1 LARFAW
7 LWQCPANRCRQVE
20 YPPETAASHPYAK
33 MTSEPPVA
41 ALILAAGLGT
51 RMQSARPKVMHPL
64 AGRPMVAHLLE
75 TVGALAPARV
85 AVVVGPGMDAVAAAV
100 APHPVCVQAER
111 RGTGDAVKAARAQLD
126 GFAGPVLVLYGDTPL
141 VGIDTMRAAAAACAA
156 GAAVVV
162 VGFRRGDGQDYG
174 RLVTDETGALAAI
187 VEAPDATP
195 AQLEIGLCNSG
206 LMAIAG
212 EHLFALADRIGTD
225 NAKGEY
231 YLTDIVAL
239 AHGSGLR
246 TAVVEAEESELMGI
260 NSRGE
265 LAVAEAIAQT
275 ELRARAMAGGAT
287 LIDPSSVWLA
297 HDTVLGRDVTIHP
310 NVVFGPGVTVGDGVE
325 VKSFSHLEGASVA
338 AGAVIGPFARLR
350 PGADIGAGARVGNF
364 VEIKNAALGE
374 GAKANHLSY
383 IGDTTVGA
391 AANIGAGTITCNYD
405 GFDKH
410 QTIIG
415 ANAFI
420 GSNTALVAPVTIGDG
435 AIVAAGSTIGRDVDA
450 DALAIERAP
459 LEQKPGWAAA
469 FRQRH
474 QPAKAKKKAKG

>member
-1 LARFAW
+1 M
-7 LWQCPANRCRQVE
+7 PD
-20 YPPETAASHPYAK
+20 T
-33 MTSEPPVA
+33 PVA

-51 RMQSARPKVMHPL
+51 RMKSARPKVMHPL

-75 TVGALAPARV
+75 TIGALAPERV
-85 AVVVGPGMDAVAAAV
+85 AVVVGPGPGMDEVAAAV
-100 APHPVCVQAER
+100 APHPVCVQTER
-111 RGTGDAVKAARAQLD
+111 LGTGDAVKAGRAQLA
-126 GFAGPVLVLYGDTPL
+126 GFTGPVLVLYGDTPL
-141 VGIDTMRAAAAACAA
+141 VSAGTMGAAAGACAG

-162 VGFRRGDGQDYG
+162 VGFRPSDGGDYG
-174 RLVTDETGALAAI
+174 RLVTDDKGALTGI
-187 VEAPDATP
+187 VEAKDATA

-206 LMAIAG
+206 LMAISG
-212 EHLFALADRIGTD
+212 QHLFALLDAIGTD

-239 AHGSGLR
+239 AHGKGLE

-265 LAVAEAIAQT
+265 LAVAEAVVQT
-275 ELRARAMAGGAT
+275 ELRARAMEGGAT
-287 LIDPSSVWLA
+287 LVDPSSVWLA
-297 HDTVLGRDVTIHP
+297 HDTVLGQDVTVHP
-310 NVVFGPGVTVGDGVE
+310 NVVFGPGVTVGDNVE
-325 VKSFSHLEGASVA
+325 IKSFSHLEGATVA

-364 VEIKNAALGE
+364 VEVKNAVLGA

-383 IGDTTVGA
+383 IGDATVGA
-391 AANIGAGTITCNYD
+391 EANIGAGTITCNYD

-410 QTIIG
+410 ETIIG

-435 AIVAAGSTIGRDVDA
+435 AIVAAGSTIGRDVA
-450 DALAIERAP
+450 AGALAIERASQ
-459 LEQKPGWAAA
+459 EEKPGWATS
-469 FRQRH
+469 FRQQR
-474 QPAKAKKKAKG
+474 QAAKPKK

>member
-1 LARFAW
+1 M
-7 LWQCPANRCRQVE
+7 PD
-20 YPPETAASHPYAK
+20 T
-33 MTSEPPVA
+33 PVA
-41 ALILAAGLGT
+41 ALVLAAGLGT
-51 RMQSARPKVMHPL
+51 RMKSARPKVMHHL

-75 TVGALAPARV
+75 TVGALAPERV
-85 AVVVGPGMDAVAAAV
+85 AVVVGPGMDEVAAAV
-100 APHPVCVQAER
+100 APRPVCVQAER
-111 RGTGDAVKAARAQLD
+111 LGTGDAVKTGRAELA
-126 GFAGPVLVLYGDTPL
+126 GFTGPVLVLYGDTPL
-141 VGIDTMRAAAAACAA
+141 VSAATMRAAAGACAG

-162 VGFRRGDGQDYG
+162 VGFRPADSGDYG
-174 RLVTDETGALAAI
+174 RLVTDDKGALTGI
-187 VEAPDATP
+187 VETKDATS

-206 LMAIAG
+206 LMAISG
-212 EHLFALADRIGTD
+212 QHLFALLDAIGTE

-239 AHGSGLR
+239 AHGKGFE

-287 LIDPSSVWLA
+287 LVDPSSVWLA
-297 HDTVLGRDVTIHP
+297 HDTVLGQDVTVHP
-310 NVVFGPGVTVGDGVE
+310 NVVFGPGVTVGDE
-325 VKSFSHLEGASVA
+325 AEIKSFSHLEGATVA

-364 VEIKNAALGE
+364 VEVKNAVLGP

-383 IGDTTVGA
+383 IGDATVGA
-391 AANIGAGTITCNYD
+391 GANIGAGTITCNYD

-410 QTIIG
+410 QTVIG

-435 AIVAAGSTIGRDVDA
+435 AIVAAGSTIGRDVPA
-450 DALAIERAP
+450 DALAIERASQ
-459 LEQKPGWAAA
+459 EEKPGWATS
-469 FRQRH
+469 FRQQR
-474 QPAKAKKKAKG
+474 QSAKPKKAKG

>member
-1 LARFAW
+1 
-7 LWQCPANRCRQVE
+7 
-20 YPPETAASHPYAK
+20 
-33 MTSEPPVA
+33 MTPDTPVA

-51 RMQSARPKVMHPL
+51 RMKSARPKVMHEL

-75 TVGALAPARV
+75 TVGALAPERI

-100 APHPVCVQAER
+100 APHPVCVQTER
-111 RGTGDAVKAARAQLD
+111 RGTGDAVKAGRAELE

-141 VGIDTMRAAAAACAA
+141 VGAATMRAAAGACAA

-162 VGFRRGDGQDYG
+162 VGFRPTDGQEYG
-174 RLVTDETGALAAI
+174 RLVTDDAGALLEI
-187 VEAPDATP
+187 VEAKDATP
-195 AQLEIGLCNSG
+195 AQLKIGLCNSG
-206 LMAIAG
+206 LMAISG
-212 EHLFALADRIGTD
+212 RHLFALLDQIGTD

-239 AHGSGLR
+239 AHGGGLR
-246 TAVVEAEESELMGI
+246 TVVVEAEETELMGI

-265 LAVAEAIAQT
+265 LAVAEAITQT

-310 NVVFGPGVTVGDGVE
+310 NVVFGPGVTVGNDVE
-325 VKSFSHLEGASVA
+325 IKSFSHLEGAAVA

-364 VEIKNAALGE
+364 VEVKNATLGE

-383 IGDTTVGA
+383 IGDATVGA
-391 AANIGAGTITCNYD
+391 GANIGAGTITCNYD

-435 AIVAAGSTIGRDVDA
+435 AIVAAGSTIGRDVAA

-459 LEQKPGWAAA
+459 QEEKPGWATS
-469 FRQRH
+469 FRQQR
-474 QPAKAKKKAKG
+474 QAAKPKKAQG